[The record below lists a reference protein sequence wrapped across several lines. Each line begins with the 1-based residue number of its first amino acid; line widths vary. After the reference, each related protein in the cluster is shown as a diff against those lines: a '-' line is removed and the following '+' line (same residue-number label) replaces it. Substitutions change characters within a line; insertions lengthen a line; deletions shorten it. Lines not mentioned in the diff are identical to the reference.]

1 MLLVVGGYLGGAL
14 TFVYG
19 VRVLKHPNV
28 AIADALIPG
37 RTKEPVQTDTGGD

>member
-19 VRVLKHPNV
+19 VRVLKQPQTTMD
-28 AIADALIPG
+28 DALIPG
-37 RTKEPVQTDTGGD
+37 RTKEAGSD